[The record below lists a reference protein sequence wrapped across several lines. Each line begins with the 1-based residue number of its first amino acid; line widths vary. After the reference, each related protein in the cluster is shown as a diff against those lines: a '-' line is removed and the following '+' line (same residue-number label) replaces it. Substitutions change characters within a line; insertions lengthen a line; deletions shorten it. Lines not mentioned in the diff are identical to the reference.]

1 MKKMGWKKSDV
12 FEVLEDTID
21 AIFAPDQKDRLRQE
35 IQKYK
40 AAPDLQQNPNFNDRV
55 SPLL

>member
-1 MKKMGWKKSDV
+1 MGWKINDV

-21 AIFAPDQKDRLRQE
+21 AIFATEDQKDRLRQE

-40 AAPDLQQNPNFNDRV
+40 ASPDLQQNSNFNDRV
-55 SPLL
+55 HYYD